1 MQEFGIEKN
10 IPMKEVKKAA
20 IVGFVP
26 LFGPFGVHDTHVGR
40 IKQARTHKLLAIPI
54 FFIEF
59 FFLSIL
65 LCDVKCSILTEIIV
79 TIIAYFPVALF
90 LISYLWAIYESIVFY
105 LLSSNKNKDLKVAK
119 EKAIIITML
128 VLIIMIGIT
137 ISIVAILNSRKYN
150 LN

>member
-20 IVGFVP
+20 IVGFIP

-59 FFLSIL
+59 FFFSVV
-65 LCDVKCSILTEIIV
+65 LCDVKCSIFTQIIV
-79 TIIAYFPVALF
+79 TIIICFPVALF

-119 EKAIIITML
+119 GKAIIITML

-137 ISIVAILNSRKYN
+137 TFIITTLNSK
-150 LN
+150 

>member
-20 IVGFVP
+20 FVGFVS
-26 LFGPFGVHDTHVGR
+26 LLGPFGVHDTHVGR
-40 IKQARTHKLLAIPI
+40 IKQARIHKLLAIPI

-59 FFLSIL
+59 FFFSVV
-65 LCDVKCSILTEIIV
+65 LCDVKCSIFTQIIV
-79 TIIAYFPVALF
+79 TIIICFPVALF

-105 LLSSNKNKDLKVAK
+105 LLSSNKDKGLKVAK
-119 EKAIIITML
+119 EKAFIMTML

-137 ISIVAILNSRKYN
+137 ISIVAIFN
-150 LN
+150 LR